1 MKDFRKNNN
10 RSNNRPSFG
19 GSNFGRPRQSS
30 YSPYSGEFDPT
41 KSSNPT
47 NSYSSYRRDD
57 RGPRTERSFGGGERR
72 EFGGEKREFNGERKD
87 FGGERRE
94 FKPRR
99 TFGSERS
106 FGGGERR
113 EFGGEKREFNGERK
127 DFGGERREFK
137 PRRDFGRSNFE
148 GRNENTGEERRSFG
162 GGFRN
167 RRFGNSGGGRRFGN
181 SGGGLKRRIVW
192 SPSELVRLVEDSK
205 VKIKNAEVS
214 EEKVII
220 TNQFTDF
227 GLDQNLLN
235 NILELGYVTPTPIQD
250 KSIPMI
256 MEGKDIV
263 GLANTGT
270 GKTAAFLIPL
280 IDKHLKDKSQKVLIV
295 TPTRELAEQINKEF
309 MKFTKG
315 MRIGTSLCIGGT
327 SIFRQVK
334 ELKYK
339 PNFVI
344 GTPGR
349 LKDLINREILD
360 LKDFKNVVLDEADQM
375 LEIGFVEEVKFLVSK
390 LAKDR
395 QSLFFSAT
403 TNKKVN
409 EILSSFVQDPITI
422 SVLRESVN
430 LNVSQDYLRVPQGKR
445 KSEVLFDF
453 LSGSEY
459 HKVIVFGQT
468 KHGVEDLANHLV
480 RKGLLVESIHGDKRQ
495 NQRKA
500 SLMKFKG
507 SEIKI
512 LIATDV
518 VSRGIDISDVSH
530 VINYDLP
537 RSMDEYIHR
546 IGRTGRAGKKGL
558 ALTLID

>member
-10 RSNNRPSFG
+10 RSNYKPSFG
-19 GSNFGRPRQSS
+19 GSYNGSYGGSNFRKPRTSSSS
-30 YSPYSGEFDPT
+30 YNGEFDPT

-47 NSYSSYRRDD
+47 NSYSSQNRGEFKPRR
-57 RGPRTERSFGGGERR
+57 PFNGERR
-72 EFGGEKREFNGERKD
+72 EFN
-87 FGGERRE
+87 
-94 FKPRR
+94 
-99 TFGSERS
+99 
-106 FGGGERR
+106 
-113 EFGGEKREFNGERK
+113 
-127 DFGGERREFK
+127 GERREFK
-137 PRRDFGRSNFE
+137 PRRDFSNERFENKSETRSEGNF
-148 GRNENTGEERRSFG
+148 EERRSFG

-167 RRFGNSGGGRRFGN
+167 NNRGFGGRRFGGQGRRFGN
-181 SGGGLKRRIVW
+181 NGGGLKRRMVW
-192 SPSELVRLVEDSK
+192 SPSELVRLVEESK
-205 VKIKNAEVS
+205 VKIKNAQVR
-214 EEKVII
+214 EEKVEIK
-220 TNQFTDF
+220 NQFKDF
-227 GLDQNLLN
+227 GLTDQLLK
-235 NILELGYVTPTPIQD
+235 NILELGYETPTPIQD
-250 KSIPMI
+250 RSIPMI

-309 MKFTKG
+309 LKFTKG

-327 SIFRQVK
+327 SIYRQIK

-339 PNFVI
+339 PNFII

-403 TNKKVN
+403 TNKKVD
-409 EILSSFVQDPITI
+409 EILNSFVSNPITI
-422 SVLRESVN
+422 SVLKESVN
-430 LNVSQDYLRVPQGKR
+430 LNVSQDYLKVPQGKR

-468 KHGVEDLANHLV
+468 KHGVEDLTVHLQK
-480 RKGLLVESIHGDKRQ
+480 KGLLVESIHGDKRQ

-500 SLMKFKG
+500 SLMRFKG

>member
-1 MKDFRKNNN
+1 MKDFKSNNN
-10 RSNNRPSFG
+10 RFNSNNSR
-19 GSNFGRPRQSS
+19 NFNRKPRF
-30 YSPYSGEFDPT
+30 E
-41 KSSNPT
+41 KSS
-47 NSYSSYRRDD
+47 
-57 RGPRTERSFGGGERR
+57 
-72 EFGGEKREFNGERKD
+72 
-87 FGGERRE
+87 
-94 FKPRR
+94 
-99 TFGSERS
+99 
-106 FGGGERR
+106 
-113 EFGGEKREFNGERK
+113 
-127 DFGGERREFK
+127 
-137 PRRDFGRSNFE
+137 DFGRSNNFDRPVRSERRSEDGFDPNRSSFSYGERAERSDRTERPRFENSRFSPRNNSRPSNFRSERPRFENRFE
-148 GRNENTGEERRSFG
+148 GRFENKSENRSENRSENNSENGFERSNFRTERRFSNNG
-162 GGFRN
+162 GG
-167 RRFGNSGGGRRFGN
+167 RRFGNSGGGSRFGGRRFGN
-181 SGGGLKRRIVW
+181 GGGLKRRIVW
-192 SPSELVRLVEDSK
+192 SPSELVRMVEDAK
-205 VKIKNAEVS
+205 VKIKNSQVK

-220 TNQFTDF
+220 THSFADF
-227 GLDQNLLN
+227 NFDANLYKN
-235 NILELGYVTPTPIQD
+235 VLELGYVTPTPIQD
-250 KSIPMI
+250 KSIPLI
-256 MEGKDIV
+256 MKGHDIV

-270 GKTAAFLIPL
+270 GKTATFLLPL
-280 IDKHLKDKSQKVLIV
+280 IDKHLKDKTQKVLIV

-309 MKFTKG
+309 LKFTKG

-327 SIFRQVK
+327 SIFRQIK

-339 PNFVI
+339 PNFII

-409 EILSSFVQDPITI
+409 EILSSFVKDPITV
-422 SVLRESVN
+422 SVLRENIN
-430 LNVSQDYLRVPQGKR
+430 LNVAQDYLRVPQGKR
-445 KSEVLFDF
+445 KSEVLFEF

-459 HKVIVFGQT
+459 QKVIVFGQT
-468 KHGVEDLANHLV
+468 KNGVEDLAVHLSK
-480 RKGLLVESIHGDKRQ
+480 KGLLVESIHGDKRQ

-500 SLMKFKG
+500 SLMRFKAN
-507 SEIKI
+507 EIKI

-537 RSMDEYIHR
+537 RSQDEYIHR

>member
-1 MKDFRKNNN
+1 VKKENMKDFRKNNN

-57 RGPRTERSFGGGERR
+57 RGPRT
-72 EFGGEKREFNGERKD
+72 
-87 FGGERRE
+87 
-94 FKPRR
+94 
-99 TFGSERS
+99 ERS

-315 MRIGTSLCIGGT
+315 MRIGTSLCI
-327 SIFRQVK
+327 SERFQKRSFR
-334 ELKYK
+334 
-339 PNFVI
+339 
-344 GTPGR
+344 
-349 LKDLINREILD
+349 
-360 LKDFKNVVLDEADQM
+360 
-375 LEIGFVEEVKFLVSK
+375 
-390 LAKDR
+390 
-395 QSLFFSAT
+395 
-403 TNKKVN
+403 
-409 EILSSFVQDPITI
+409 
-422 SVLRESVN
+422 
-430 LNVSQDYLRVPQGKR
+430 
-445 KSEVLFDF
+445 
-453 LSGSEY
+453 
-459 HKVIVFGQT
+459 
-468 KHGVEDLANHLV
+468 
-480 RKGLLVESIHGDKRQ
+480 
-495 NQRKA
+495 
-500 SLMKFKG
+500 
-507 SEIKI
+507 
-512 LIATDV
+512 
-518 VSRGIDISDVSH
+518 
-530 VINYDLP
+530 
-537 RSMDEYIHR
+537 
-546 IGRTGRAGKKGL
+546 
-558 ALTLID
+558 

>member
-1 MKDFRKNNN
+1 MKDFRKNNHK
-10 RSNNRPSFG
+10 STNRPSFG
-19 GSNFGRPRQSS
+19 GSNFGRNRARPSFN
-30 YSPYSGEFDPT
+30 SPYTGEFDPAR
-41 KSSNPT
+41 SSNPT
-47 NSYSSYRRDD
+47 NTFAERRPFNN
-57 RGPRTERSFGGGERR
+57 GPKREFSGERR
-72 EFGGEKREFNGERKD
+72 EFRG
-87 FGGERRE
+87 
-94 FKPRR
+94 
-99 TFGSERS
+99 
-106 FGGGERR
+106 
-113 EFGGEKREFNGERK
+113 
-127 DFGGERREFK
+127 
-137 PRRDFGRSNFE
+137 
-148 GRNENTGEERRSFG
+148 ERRSFNNGPRRESNENENFYEKKRSFSG
-162 GGFRN
+162 GRRFGGA
-167 RRFGNSGGGRRFGN
+167 RRFGNSGGGARRRMVW
-181 SGGGLKRRIVW
+181 STSELIRIV
-192 SPSELVRLVEDSK
+192 EESK
-205 VKIKNAEVS
+205 VKIKNAQVK
-214 EEKVII
+214 EEKVEI
-220 TNQFTDF
+220 TNSFADFNFTQALF
-227 GLDQNLLN
+227 ENVLS
-235 NILELGYVTPTPIQD
+235 LGYVTPTPIQD

-256 MEGKDIV
+256 MAGHDIV

-270 GKTAAFLIPL
+270 GKTAAFLLPL
-280 IDKHLKDKSQKVLIV
+280 IDKHLKDKNQKVLIV

-327 SIFRQVK
+327 SIFKQIK

-339 PNFVI
+339 PNFII

-390 LAKDR
+390 LSKDR

-409 EILSSFVQDPITI
+409 EILNSFVQDPITI
-422 SVLRESVN
+422 SVLKESVN
-430 LNVSQDYLRVPQGKR
+430 LNVAQDYIKVPQGKK
-445 KSEVLFDF
+445 KSEVLFEF
-453 LSGSEY
+453 LSGTEY

-468 KHGVEDLANHLV
+468 KMGVEDLANHLV

-518 VSRGIDISDVSH
+518 VARGIDISDVSH
-530 VINYDLP
+530 VINFDLP
-537 RSMDEYIHR
+537 RNMDEYIHR

-558 ALTLID
+558 ALTFID

>member
-1 MKDFRKNNN
+1 MKDFRKNNT

-19 GSNFGRPRQSS
+19 GSNYGRSKPRSTYGSDS
-30 YSPYSGEFDPT
+30 YNGEFDPT

-47 NSYSSYRRDD
+47 NSYGYQNRREFAGKDRFSRDD
-57 RGPRTERSFGGGERR
+57 RGDRGNFRSERTSDRNNFRNDRNNFRPERSENRGEFRTE
-72 EFGGEKREFNGERKD
+72 N
-87 FGGERRE
+87 
-94 FKPRR
+94 
-99 TFGSERS
+99 
-106 FGGGERR
+106 
-113 EFGGEKREFNGERK
+113 N
-127 DFGGERREFK
+127 
-137 PRRDFGRSNFE
+137 
-148 GRNENTGEERRSFG
+148 GEERRNFG

-167 RRFGNSGGGRRFGN
+167 RRFGNNGGGNRFGGRRFGN
-181 SGGGLKRRIVW
+181 NGGGLKRRMVW

-205 VKIKNAEVS
+205 VKVKNAQVK
-214 EEKVII
+214 EEKVEI
-220 TNQFTDF
+220 TNSFADF
-227 GLDQNLLN
+227 NFNQTLLE
-235 NILELGYVTPTPIQD
+235 NILELGYVNPTPIQD

-256 MEGKDIV
+256 MAGHDIV

-270 GKTAAFLIPL
+270 GKTAAFLLPL
-280 IDKHLKDKSQKVLIV
+280 IDKHLKDKDQKVLIV

-327 SIFRQVK
+327 SIFRQIK

-349 LKDLINREILD
+349 LKDLINREILN

-390 LAKDR
+390 LNKDR

-409 EILSSFVQDPITI
+409 EILNSFVNDPITI
-422 SVLRESVN
+422 SVLKENVN

-445 KSEVLFDF
+445 KSEVLFEF
-453 LSGSEY
+453 LSSSEY

-468 KHGVEDLANHLV
+468 KSGVEDLATHLT

>member
-10 RSNNRPSFG
+10 SSNSRNNFRRPNSGSYNSNRGFSKA
-19 GSNFGRPRQSS
+19 
-30 YSPYSGEFDPT
+30 YSYSGEFDPT

-47 NSYSSYRRDD
+47 NTYSSNNRMREDF
-57 RGPRTERSFGGGERR
+57 RGERR
-72 EFGGEKREFNGERKD
+72 EFS
-87 FGGERRE
+87 GERRE

-99 TFGSERS
+99 N
-106 FGGGERR
+106 FGGGNFNNERR
-113 EFGGEKREFNGERK
+113 EFS
-127 DFGGERREFK
+127 GERREFK
-137 PRRDFGRSNFE
+137 PRRDFARANFE
-148 GRNENTGEERRSFG
+148 NKFENKNESFGEDRREFG

-167 RRFGNSGGGRRFGN
+167 RNGGRRFGGQGRRFGN
-181 SGGGLKRRIVW
+181 GGGLKRRIVW

-205 VKIKNAEVS
+205 VKIKNAEVK
-214 EEKVII
+214 EEKVEIK
-220 TNQFTDF
+220 NQFTDF

-235 NILELGYVTPTPIQD
+235 NILSLGYINPTPIQD
-250 KSIPMI
+250 RSIPLI
-256 MEGKDIV
+256 IEGKDIV

-280 IDKHLKDKSQKVLIV
+280 INKHLKDKSQKVLIV

-309 MKFTKG
+309 LKFTKG

-334 ELKYK
+334 ELKFK
-339 PNFVI
+339 PNFII

-409 EILSSFVQDPITI
+409 EILTSFVNDPITI
-422 SVLRESVN
+422 SVLKENVN

-453 LSGSEY
+453 LSGNEY

-468 KHGVEDLANHLV
+468 KHGVEELTGHLQ

-500 SLMKFKG
+500 SLMRFKG

-558 ALTLID
+558 AITLID